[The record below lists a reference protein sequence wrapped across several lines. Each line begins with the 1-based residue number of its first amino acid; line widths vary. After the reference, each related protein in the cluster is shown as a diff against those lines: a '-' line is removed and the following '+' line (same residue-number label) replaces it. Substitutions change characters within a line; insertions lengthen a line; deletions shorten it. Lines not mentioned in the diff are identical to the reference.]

1 MPSMRLQ
8 RVREL
13 LKRTLGE
20 IISRELHSANVGIV
34 TVNDVDI
41 SADLHS
47 AVVFVGLMGSN
58 EQKARAV
65 KMLKADRVR
74 IQQILSKTVVLKY
87 TPRLKFVM
95 DDSIERGDRVLQIL
109 NELEPADDAG
119 ANDSDDTDE

>member
-20 IISRELHSANVGIV
+20 IISRELHSADAGII

-41 SADLHS
+41 SSDLHS
-47 AVVFVGLMGSN
+47 AAVFVSLLGSD
-58 EQKARAV
+58 EQKRKAA
-65 KMLKADRVR
+65 KMLNEDRVR

-87 TPRLKFVM
+87 TPRLKFIM
-95 DDSIERGDRVLQIL
+95 DDSIERGNRVLQIMSEIDEVDDD
-109 NELEPADDAG
+109 NE
-119 ANDSDDTDE
+119 

>member
-20 IISRELHSANVGIV
+20 IVARELHSADTGIV

-74 IQQILSKTVVLKY
+74 IQQILSRTVVLKY

-109 NELEPADDAG
+109 DELGPVDDVNANEE
-119 ANDSDDTDE
+119 

>member
-20 IISRELHSANVGIV
+20 IISREFHAADAGII

-47 AVVFVGLMGSN
+47 AAVFVGLMGSDD
-58 EQKARAV
+58 QKRKAAGLLNSERA
-65 KMLKADRVR
+65 R
-74 IQQILSKTVVLKY
+74 IQHILSKTIVLKY

-95 DDSIERGDRVLQIL
+95 DDSIERGNRVLQIL
-109 NELEPADDAG
+109 SEIDEEADD
-119 ANDSDDTDE
+119 E

>member
-20 IISRELHSANVGIV
+20 IIARELHSANVGIV

-47 AVVFVGLMGSN
+47 AVVFVGLLGSN
-58 EQKARAV
+58 EQKANAV
-65 KMLKADRVR
+65 KALKAGRVR
-74 IQQILSKTVVLKY
+74 IQQILCKTVVLKY

-95 DDSIERGDRVLQIL
+95 DDSIERGDRVLKIL
-109 NELEPADDAG
+109 DELDHDD
-119 ANDSDDTDE
+119 DRE